1 MKLRIEIHTE
11 ESGRGLIMVHPG
23 IYLEGLMKITIE
35 CQSVQP
41 VFGPVSRRGPPE
53 QKQERDAIGRDVR
66 ATNCTNTLSAG
77 INEHFIH
84 SDYGVYANTAKKLA
98 KKITN

>member
-35 CQSVQP
+35 CQSV
-41 VFGPVSRRGPPE
+41 
-53 QKQERDAIGRDVR
+53 
-66 ATNCTNTLSAG
+66 
-77 INEHFIH
+77 
-84 SDYGVYANTAKKLA
+84 
-98 KKITN
+98 